1 MTHHFQILSMRSQCD
16 KYIYNRGECMI
27 IVLSIIVHVLLSCY
41 STSGHD
47 ITLWITLGTSLNEFT
62 WSFDMVSWHE

>member
-1 MTHHFQILSMRSQCD
+1 M
-16 KYIYNRGECMI
+16 
-27 IVLSIIVHVLLSCY
+27 IIVHVLLSCY